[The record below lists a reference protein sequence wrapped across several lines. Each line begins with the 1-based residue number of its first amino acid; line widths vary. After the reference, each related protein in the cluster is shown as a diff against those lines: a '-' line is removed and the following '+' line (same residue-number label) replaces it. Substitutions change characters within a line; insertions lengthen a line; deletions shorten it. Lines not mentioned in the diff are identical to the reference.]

1 MRSTIRYV
9 GLDVHKDTVTIAVA
23 RGEGDPE
30 VVGTV
35 ANDWGVLLRQLERL
49 GPPERLR
56 CCYEAGPCGYEI
68 YRRCRSAGIDCVL
81 VAPSLVPQKAGS
93 RVKTDR
99 RDASKLARY
108 LRSGDLTAVYVLD
121 EIGEAMR
128 DLVRARADAKK
139 ALHTARQQLNHF
151 LLRHAR
157 CWHGKTRWTQAH
169 LKWLREQ
176 HFEQPAQE
184 CVLADYL
191 QAIETAEQRIR
202 RYDDDAAA
210 LAPCWSLSPLVSA
223 LQALRGVSFIAAVVI
238 AAELGDLRRFE
249 SPGRLMAYIGLV
261 PSEHSSGKSERRGR
275 ITRTG
280 NSHARTTVVECAWAY
295 RFPPRL
301 SPDIKKRQESVAPAV
316 REIAW
321 RAQQRLYRKYAK
333 LQGRRKNIQQTI
345 TAVAR
350 ELVGFIWAI
359 GQEPRLLAEA
369 R

>member
-1 MRSTIRYV
+1 M
-9 GLDVHKDTVTIAVA
+9 
-23 RGEGDPE
+23 
-30 VVGTV
+30 
-35 ANDWGVLLRQLERL
+35 
-49 GPPERLR
+49 
-56 CCYEAGPCGYEI
+56 
-68 YRRCRSAGIDCVL
+68 
-81 VAPSLVPQKAGS
+81 
-93 RVKTDR
+93 KTDR
-99 RDASKLARY
+99 RDAAKLARY
-108 LRSGDLTAVYVLD
+108 LRSGDLTAVYVLE

-157 CWHGKTRWTQAH
+157 RWDGKSRWTQAH
-169 LKWLREQ
+169 LEWLRQQ

-191 QAIETAEQRIR
+191 QAVETAGERIR
-202 RYDDDAAA
+202 RYDEDVAA
-210 LAPCWSLSPLVSA
+210 LVPSWSLSALVSA
-223 LQALRGVSFIAAVVI
+223 LQALRGVSLVAAAVI
-238 AAELGDLRRFE
+238 AAELGDLRRFD

-261 PSEHSSGKSERRGR
+261 PSEHSSGKSERRGG

-280 NSHARTTVVECAWAY
+280 NGHARAVIVECAWAY

-301 SPDIKKRQESVAPAV
+301 RPEIEKRQEPVASRV

-333 LQGRRKNIQQTI
+333 LQGRRKNIQQTM

-359 GQEPRLLAEA
+359 AQEPKLLAEA
-369 R
+369 S